1 MLTLMLTVWMGMTVS
16 AKTYTF
22 KRYWFLNSKGKILGD
37 NSNKYH
43 YDLVSAGILNPRNLK
58 TSNKKV
64 AAAKITGQYGYNFIT
79 TTLKKPGKATVSFT
93 GDYRGRKNCKIKF
106 VHMIA
111 RYANPFKTLKI
122 GSTDLAGLFNKKM
135 DVYRNLNG
143 CSGELNLALKKGW
156 KLKKIVYYPNEDV
169 EDELKAV
176 NHQQISFNG
185 TGCYLEIILQNTK
198 LKQPYSFMISEP

>member
-22 KRYWFLNSKGKILGD
+22 KRYWFLNSKGKILEGY
-37 NSNKYH
+37 SNKYH
-43 YDLVSAGILNPRNLK
+43 YDLVSAGIMNVRNLK

-111 RYANPFKTLKI
+111 RYTNPFKTLTI
-122 GSTDLAGLFNKKM
+122 GSTDLAPLFNKKM
-135 DVYRNLNG
+135 DTYRALNG
-143 CSGELNLALKKGW
+143 CSGELNLVLKKGW
-156 KLKKIVYYPNEDV
+156 KLKKIHYYPNEDV
-169 EDELKAV
+169 EDELTAV
-176 NHQQISFNG
+176 NHQQISFDGPG
-185 TGCYLEIILQNTK
+185 TYLEIILQNTK
-198 LKQPYSFMISEP
+198 LKQPYYFMIHEP